1 MLYPQLSLDRLSM
14 RLLVVARTART
25 LSALFF
31 SACLLSACSATEAPT
46 SPSPGGN
53 GGSAPVQ
60 PSPTTN
66 GALAL
71 TVSGLPFGV
80 PADITISGPS
90 GFNRA
95 LGGSSTIAELTPGR
109 YTVSANTVRVA
120 SGTNA
125 GVYAPTTTTQ
135 SIDVGGGPPT
145 SATVTYAP
153 VAAIVDVPVTGLPQG
168 VASLVTL
175 TPPNGADIT
184 VTTSSK
190 INPAATGH
198 WLMTARPVLNA
209 GFTYTPSP
217 TSGEGNAVAG
227 DTLRFPVTYALST
240 GALAVAVTGL
250 PASAAPSVSV
260 SGPDGFTRTVTGTV
274 TLTDL
279 APGSYTVTAPSVAS
293 GGISYAPSAPTQKVT
308 VSASLVAAPALIA
321 YSAQVGSLTIS
332 AAGLPTGAQA
342 TYSLAVNGATRS
354 ITGDATIDSL
364 APGNYT
370 VTASNVTANG
380 FAYAPSASSA
390 IVTVAA
396 HTTATLRFT
405 YGVTTGVLQINA
417 SGLPSGGSADISITG
432 PSGFA
437 RNVSSTTTLSGLTP
451 GRYAVTARDVRLA
464 SGSYVATPALQN
476 VDIVA
481 GGAILTANVS
491 YAPRPAVVEV
501 NVTGLAVG
509 SAAITLT
516 APSGQ
521 DIAVTGTTRIAP
533 ASVGRWQLVAA
544 PVSAG
549 GYNYIASPTTA
560 ENTVALGDTLRFAVN
575 YTLTTGAIAVA
586 VGGLPQGAS
595 GSVSVTGPNSYRS
608 TANSTT
614 TLVGLTPGTYTL
626 TASTVTVGGLP
637 YTPTPTTQSVTVT
650 ASLVASPAQVDYAV
664 PGGRIAFNL
673 TGMPAG
679 VVPTFLLA
687 GPNGTTTV
695 TGTAVLTVSAGT
707 YTMSAN
713 SVSGGGVTYTPTPA
727 SRSLTVNINSTTFAA
742 FTYASS
748 GGASTGRLAFN
759 VTGLPANTNPSFS
772 LTGVNGTTTIIG
784 TATVDPVIA
793 GSYTL
798 TANNLTSGGTTYVP
812 APSSMPITINT
823 GTTTTAS
830 IAYAPGSSGGGFNV
844 AVENVY
850 LTQATQRPDGT
861 VTLVANRDALL
872 RVFVTASAAN
882 TARPDVRV
890 RIYDGATQVQ
900 TITITAPE
908 ASVRTA
914 SSEGV
919 LTSTWNTLV
928 PAANVRPTMRVLV
941 NVDPNASL
949 TETDRSDN
957 SWPRNG
963 TPQAI
968 SVATVPTFNV
978 RFVPITVGGLAGNV
992 TEANKESFL
1001 TSTRRL
1007 MPIRDVVSDVRAPF
1021 TSSAPALQSTDG
1033 NSAWLQLLSELNAL
1047 RSSDGAPSTMHYYGV
1062 VKVSYT
1068 SGVAGFGYLPGRAAV
1083 GWDYLPSGDGVAVH
1097 EWGHNFSRPHT
1108 PCAVAGDDNFPY
1120 AGGVIGMYGWNS
1132 TTNSLVAPT
1141 ATDVMGYCSTQWIS
1155 DWSWSKVLEYRQT
1168 SGIQSSAMRAS
1179 SRANDDGLLVW
1190 GRVIDGRVLLEP
1202 SFRVGAPATPTPARG
1217 SHRVELL
1224 DANGATLLDLPISAE
1239 RVDHETAHD
1248 ERQFA
1253 VVVRWTAALEQ
1264 SLARVRVSDVRMP
1277 LAAATRAS
1285 VSVSVSTAV
1294 TPALTPALP
1303 DPVASVSAVDG
1314 SHSRFRWNTQ
1324 AYPMAMVRDAVT
1336 GAVMGFV
1343 RNSGDAVTTNG
1354 RAVEVVYSDGVR
1366 SVVRR

>member
-1 MLYPQLSLDRLSM
+1 M
-14 RLLVVARTART
+14 
-25 LSALFF
+25 
-31 SACLLSACSATEAPT
+31 
-46 SPSPGGN
+46 
-53 GGSAPVQ
+53 Q

-71 TVSGLPFGV
+71 TVGGLPFGV
-80 PADITISGPS
+80 TADITISGPS

-95 LGGSSTIAELTPGR
+95 LGGSSTLAELTPGR

-145 SATVTYAP
+145 SATVTYTP
-153 VAAIVDVPVTGLPQG
+153 VAAIVDVPITGLPQG

-175 TPPNGADIT
+175 TPPSGADIT

-217 TSGEGNAVAG
+217 AAGEGNAVAG
-227 DTLRFPVTYALST
+227 DTLRFPVTYALSS

-260 SGPDGFTRTVTGTV
+260 SGPDGFARTVTGTV

-279 APGSYTVTAPSVAS
+279 APGSYTVSAPSVVI
-293 GGISYAPSAPTQKVT
+293 GGISYAPSAPTQQIT

-332 AAGLPTGAQA
+332 ATGLPTGAQA
-342 TYSLAVNGATRS
+342 TYSLAVNGATRT

-380 FAYAPSASSA
+380 VAYAPSASSA

-396 HTTATLRFT
+396 HATATVRFT
-405 YGVTTGVLQINA
+405 YSVTTGVLQVNA
-417 SGLPSGGSADISITG
+417 SGIPSGGIADISITG
-432 PSGFA
+432 PRGFA

-451 GRYAVTARDVRLA
+451 GRYTVTARDVRLPT
-464 SGSYVATPALQN
+464 GSYVATPALQN

-509 SAAITLT
+509 AAAITLT

-521 DIAVTGTTRIAP
+521 EIAVTGTTRIAL
-533 ASVGRWQLVAA
+533 ATAGRWQLVAT
-544 PVSAG
+544 PVSVG

-560 ENTVALGDTLRFAVN
+560 ANSVALGDTLRFAVN

-586 VGGLPQGAS
+586 VGGLPQGAT
-595 GSVSVTGPNSYRS
+595 GAVSVTGPNSYRS
-608 TANSTT
+608 SANSTT
-614 TLVGLTPGTYTL
+614 TLVGLAPGTYTL
-626 TASTVTVGGLP
+626 TASTVTVGGLL
-637 YTPTPTTQSVTVT
+637 YAPTPTTQSVTVS

-695 TGTAVLTVSAGT
+695 TGTSVLTVPAGT

-713 SVSGGGVTYTPTPA
+713 TVSGSGVTYTPTPA

-742 FTYASS
+742 FTYAS
-748 GGASTGRLAFN
+748 GN
-759 VTGLPANTNPSFS
+759 
-772 LTGVNGTTTIIG
+772 
-784 TATVDPVIA
+784 
-793 GSYTL
+793 
-798 TANNLTSGGTTYVP
+798 
-812 APSSMPITINT
+812 
-823 GTTTTAS
+823 
-830 IAYAPGSSGGGFNV
+830 SGGGFNV

-861 VTLVANRDALL
+861 VALVANRDALL
-872 RVFVTASAAN
+872 RVFVTASASN

-908 ASVRTA
+908 QSVRTTSA
-914 SSEGV
+914 EGV

-941 NVDPNASL
+941 DVDPNSSL
-949 TETDRSDN
+949 NETDRIDN
-957 SWPRNG
+957 SWPRTG

-978 RFVPITVGGLAGNV
+978 RFVPVTVGGLAGNV

-1021 TSSAPALQSTDG
+1021 TSSAPALQATDG

-1047 RSSDGAPSTMHYYGV
+1047 RASDGAPSTMHYYGV

-1068 SGVAGFGYLPGRAAV
+1068 SGIAGFGYLPGRAAV
-1083 GWDYLPSGDGVAVH
+1083 GWDHLPSGDGVAVH

-1108 PCAVAGDDNFPY
+1108 PCSVAGDDSYPY

-1132 TTNSLVAPT
+1132 TTNALVAPT
-1141 ATDVMGYCSTQWIS
+1141 ATDVMGYCSNQWIS

-1179 SRANDDGLLVW
+1179 SSANNDGLLVW
-1190 GRVIDGRVLLEP
+1190 GRVVDGRVLLEP
-1202 SFRVGAPATPTPARG
+1202 SFRVRAATTPTPARG

-1224 DANGATLLDLPISAE
+1224 DANGASLLDLPMSAE

-1285 VSVSVSTAV
+1285 VSVGVSTAV
-1294 TPALTPALP
+1294 TPAPTPALP

-1314 SHSRFRWNTQ
+1314 SHTRIRWNAQ

-1343 RNSGDAVTTNG
+1343 RNSGAAVTTNG